1 MRYAYA
7 IRKLVKTGEESRVT
21 FGEIDAKTMGLHG
34 DFNDRDG
41 SYSRETALLI
51 VNKWNYVA
59 TLQTRVEYLYFLP
72 CEGANE
78 TDLKKDPFY
87 RAGGGPA

>member
-7 IRKLVKTGEESRVT
+7 IRKLVKSGEESRVE

-34 DFNDRDG
+34 DFMGG